1 MVIAIDGPGGA
12 GKTTVAKAVAH
23 SLGLEHLDTG
33 ATYRAATLAALRAGA
48 HPEEA
53 EAVLRAVVRARI
65 QYRDG
70 VIYLDGEPVT
80 AEARSEEVDD
90 AVSAVSAHPAVRR
103 HIVAEQRGWVSR
115 RGGSAV
121 VEGRDIGTVVFPDAR
136 VKVFVTARP
145 DVRAARR
152 AGDAESAHRP
162 VSEIEADL
170 RRRDHVDST
179 RDASPLRPADD
190 AVLIDTNDLGVA
202 EVTRQILA
210 LVEAT

>member
-12 GKTTVAKAVAH
+12 GKTTVAMAVAH

-48 HPEEA
+48 DPLDGEV
-53 EAVLRAVVRARI
+53 VLRAVARAHI

-70 VIYLDGEPVT
+70 VIYLDGKPVP
-80 AEARSEEVDD
+80 AEARSEEVND
-90 AVSAVSAHPAVRR
+90 AVSAVSAHAAVRK
-103 HIVAEQRGWVSR
+103 HIVAEQRAWVAK
-115 RGGSAV
+115 RGGEAV

-136 VKVFVTARP
+136 VKVFVTALP

-152 AGDAESAHRP
+152 AGDSEAAHKH

-170 RRRDHVDST
+170 RRRDHIDST
-179 RDASPLRPADD
+179 RDASPLRHADD
-190 AVLIDTNDLGVA
+190 AVVIDTSYLGVA

-210 LVEAT
+210 LVDSA